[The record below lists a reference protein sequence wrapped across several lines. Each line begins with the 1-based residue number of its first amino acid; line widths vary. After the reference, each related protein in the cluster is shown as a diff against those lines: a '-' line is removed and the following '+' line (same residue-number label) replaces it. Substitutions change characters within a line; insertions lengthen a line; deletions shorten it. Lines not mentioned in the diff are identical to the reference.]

1 MTAVVIIGAGSYGV
15 VYKEYLEADG
25 HWDVRAFLDDDPSM
39 QGTTVAGLPVMGTTE
54 ELPRLRERG
63 IEGAFAPIGNNAVRT
78 RLLDR
83 VRAAGLRTP
92 NFVHASVITASKPR
106 PDAGIYILAGTV
118 IMPLVQIGE
127 FVMISMGVKIAHHTT
142 LERGVFLSTGVN
154 VGAGIHVGERA
165 FLGIGSTVVTKV
177 RSVGADAMVGAGA
190 VVLKDVP
197 PGITVVGVP
206 ARPLPRDAAKLPQN
220 AE

>member
-25 HWDVRAFLDDDPSM
+25 RWDVRAFLDDDPAM
-39 QGTTVAGLPVMGTTE
+39 QGTTVGGLPVLGTTA
-54 ELPRLRERG
+54 ELPSLRERG
-63 IEGAFAPIGNNAVRT
+63 IEGAFAPIGNNSVRVQFLA
-78 RLLDR
+78 RA
-83 VRAAGLRTP
+83 RAAGLRTP
-92 NFVHASVITASKPR
+92 NFVHASVITASTPR
-106 PDAGIYILAGTV
+106 PDSGVYILAGTV

-165 FLGIGSTVVTKV
+165 FLGIGCTVVTKV
-177 RSVGADAMVGAGA
+177 RSLGADSMIGAGA

-197 PGITVVGVP
+197 AGITVVGVP
-206 ARPLPRDAAKLPQN
+206 ARPLPRDAAKLPSN
-220 AE
+220 VE